1 LLSISGCYPLII
13 GGKVHIGALLD
24 VIILI
29 RDVKLFGLIITAK
42 HSAMFAFIIKRVTN
56 CLGALMG
63 KLPPLTT
70 EALAQKVYSAFHP
83 SGIGK

>member
-13 GGKVHIGALLD
+13 GGKVHIGVLLD

-42 HSAMFAFIIKRVTN
+42 HSAMFIKRVTN